1 MCGSRLLEL
10 QSSTPQPQDGEAWGF
25 PEPSGARSV
34 RVCVGV
40 YGLDKAG
47 AAAPP
52 RGLMEDNWKVSF
64 EVSILELRKPTTLE
78 IYSTFAHLF
87 LTVPM
92 RGFCL

>member
-1 MCGSRLLEL
+1 
-10 QSSTPQPQDGEAWGF
+10 
-25 PEPSGARSV
+25 
-34 RVCVGV
+34 
-40 YGLDKAG
+40 
-47 AAAPP
+47 
-52 RGLMEDNWKVSF
+52 MEDNWKVSF